1 MRLSQWARARQRL
14 RLLGAG
20 VEVQNEGL
28 PLSLS
33 DPSSSLVLPGRPRL
47 IDVVA
52 PCLSPAPQPVVSRCA
67 VERAQDHIDLRSA
80 GHVPR

>member
-1 MRLSQWARARQRL
+1 MKAW
-14 RLLGAG
+14 
-20 VEVQNEGL
+20 

-47 IDVVA
+47 TDALA
-52 PCLSPAPQPVVSRCA
+52 PCLSPVPQPVLSRCA